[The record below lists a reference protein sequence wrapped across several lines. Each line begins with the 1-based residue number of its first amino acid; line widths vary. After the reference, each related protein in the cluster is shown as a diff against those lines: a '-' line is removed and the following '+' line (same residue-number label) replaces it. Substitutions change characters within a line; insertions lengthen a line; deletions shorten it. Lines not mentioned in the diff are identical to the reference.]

1 MKVDP
6 FQRRSCRPKILW
18 SVGRNGAAS
27 QPAGDSG
34 ERGVEEQKQSSPM
47 RNGVEDSE
55 GGEGG
60 EAGKKDAP
68 PPLPR
73 PVGLQKMHS
82 FEGVDVL
89 EAGKIALEKRLGATQ
104 PKAAPR
110 QGGKLTI
117 GTYLQKA
124 RPPVDA

>member
-18 SVGRNGAAS
+18 SVGRNGSAP
-27 QPAGDSG
+27 QPTGGSG
-34 ERGVEEQKQSSPM
+34 EGGMEEQKQSSPV

-60 EAGKKDAP
+60 EAGKEDTP
-68 PPLPR
+68 SPEPR
-73 PVGLQKMHS
+73 PVGLHKMHS
-82 FEGVDVL
+82 FDGVDVL
-89 EAGKIALEKRLGATQ
+89 EAGKMALEKRLGATQ